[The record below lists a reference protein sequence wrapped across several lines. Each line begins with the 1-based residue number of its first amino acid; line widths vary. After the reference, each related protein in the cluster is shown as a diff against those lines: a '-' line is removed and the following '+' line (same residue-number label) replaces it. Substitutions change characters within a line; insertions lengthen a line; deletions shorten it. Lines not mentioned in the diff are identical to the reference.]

1 MQHHF
6 GGEDCR
12 QSSPFLFS
20 QSQLE
25 MLCGATERNGSSI
38 PFCQPIEEIP
48 NEEADFRAVR
58 EVWHVVV
65 DGPSAI
71 YRYAASCNAAP
82 VVARIF
88 TTICKPDQWNYVTA
102 NLSSISGK
110 TVSRIN
116 DLLRNRIPPRR
127 IFCNE
132 NPPQRDCCAIPC
144 WRGLPIQK
152 LKTRIVKC

>member
-1 MQHHF
+1 MKKQIF
-6 GGEDCR
+6 A
-12 QSSPFLFS
+12 L
-20 QSQLE
+20 LE
-25 MLCGATERNGSSI
+25 KCGTLC
-38 PFCQPIEEIP
+38 
-48 NEEADFRAVR
+48 
-58 EVWHVVV
+58 V

-82 VVARIF
+82 VVAHIF

-102 NLSSISGK
+102 NLTISGK